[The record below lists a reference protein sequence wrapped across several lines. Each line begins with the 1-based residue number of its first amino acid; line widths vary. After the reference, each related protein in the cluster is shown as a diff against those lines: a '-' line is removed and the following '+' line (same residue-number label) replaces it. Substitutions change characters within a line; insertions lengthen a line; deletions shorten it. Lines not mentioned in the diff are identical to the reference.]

1 MAASRPP
8 VETAYVVCAS
18 PSAVTP
24 RAVLLGLLA
33 SAFVGWAFPYA
44 EFVIRG
50 TRPANTAL
58 PFGNILVF
66 FLLVGLLNPL
76 IKAIIHRLALRRGE
90 LLVIFVLVLIASA
103 VPNWGMV
110 GQLLPIMAGATY
122 YATHENHWLETI
134 LPHVP
139 DWVAP
144 KDPLV
149 CKYFYEGLPP
159 GQAIPWGAW
168 LAPLGGWALFLV
180 AFYGATIG
188 LVLLLRRQWIEQERL
203 VYPLMRLPLEMVE
216 GVDGPHLLPDLLRS
230 KLMWLGFLLA
240 LVPTSIIALHHYIPS
255 VPFIQ
260 LRNSLT
266 IPVQREQIIFYLW
279 LNPSVIAF
287 NYLINTDL
295 AFSLWFFAIV
305 TSIQTPLWRLWGIGA
320 GAAEIY
326 CAGNPA
332 LSNQAMGGM
341 LLMVAMGL
349 LNARREVSRAWVA
362 AVGSGEY
369 DGEPAPAS
377 TVMLCLLGG
386 VGGMLLWLW
395 AAGLRPLAG
404 VVFLVGAFVTFLAL
418 TRATVQGGVPVSRA
432 ALIPQSFV
440 AHALGTRFIGPAGTV
455 ALGYSFVW
463 SADIRVIMM
472 TFFAHALK
480 LWGELRSM
488 GRRLLPLAVAAIVL
502 AGVVNA
508 VYILFLA
515 YTRGGVNLGGWLFS
529 GCPRSAFSYAAMQL
543 ADPVT
548 PSPGRWLWLL
558 VGAVLMYGL
567 TVMHYQCAWWPL
579 HPLGFAIAP
588 TQPVQDLWFS
598 GFWGWLVKVVVMRYG
613 GYRAYSV
620 GVQFFMGVILGQFIG
635 SSLWLVI
642 DAIMGST
649 GNMIYVY

>member
-1 MAASRPP
+1 MAD
-8 VETAYVVCAS
+8 
-18 PSAVTP
+18 PSLAPDPAGVADSTLPAVST
-24 RAVLLGLLA
+24 RAALLGLLA
-33 SAFVGWAFPYA
+33 SAFIGWAFPYA

-66 FLLVGLLNPL
+66 FVLVGLLNPVL
-76 IKAIIHRLALRRGE
+76 KAVSRRLALRRGE

-103 VPNWGMV
+103 VPNWGMM

-122 YATHENHWLETI
+122 YATPENHWLETI

-144 KDPLV
+144 QDPLV
-149 CKYFYEGLPP
+149 CRYFYEGLPP
-159 GQAIPWGAW
+159 GRAIPWGAW
-168 LAPLGGWALFLV
+168 LPPLAGWTLFLI
-180 AFYGATIG
+180 AFYAATIG
-188 LVLLLRRQWIEQERL
+188 IILLLRRQWTEQERL

-216 GVDGPHLLPDLLRS
+216 GVDGPRLLPDLLRS

-240 LVPTSIIALHHYIPS
+240 LVPTSVIALHHYVPS

-260 LRNSLT
+260 LRNSLA
-266 IPVQREQIIFYLW
+266 IPVQRETIIFYLW

-332 LSNQAMGGM
+332 LSNQAMGAM
-341 LLMVAMGL
+341 LLMVVVGL
-349 LNARREVSRAWVA
+349 LNARREIARAWA
-362 AVGSGEY
+362 AATGHGEY
-369 DGEPAPAS
+369 HGEPSPAR
-377 TVMLCLLGG
+377 TVMLCLAVGL
-386 VGGMLLWLW
+386 GGMLLWLW

-404 VVFLVGAFVTFLAL
+404 AIFLLGAFVTFLAL

-455 ALGYSFVW
+455 ALGYSFAW

-502 AGVVNA
+502 AGLVNTA
-508 VYILFLA
+508 AILHAA
-515 YTRGGVNLGGWLFS
+515 YTRGGVNLGGWLFG

-558 VGAVLMYGL
+558 LGAGLMYGL

-642 DAIMGST
+642 DALMGST